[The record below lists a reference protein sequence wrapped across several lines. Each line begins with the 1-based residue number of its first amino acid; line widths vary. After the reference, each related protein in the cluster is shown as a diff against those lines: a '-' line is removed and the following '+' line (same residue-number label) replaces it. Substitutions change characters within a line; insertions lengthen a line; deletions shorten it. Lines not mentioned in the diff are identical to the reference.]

1 MVHWASVSLLAGVVR
16 IELSAVTSIAFLV
29 LLAAVW
35 MMLASTMAVWAFSF
49 VIWLVRPI
57 YLCLCQNKNRPKWLH
72 TVANIQATD

>member
-35 MMLASTMAVWAFSF
+35 MMLASTMAVWAF
-49 VIWLVRPI
+49 
-57 YLCLCQNKNRPKWLH
+57 
-72 TVANIQATD
+72 